1 MIRKNTY
8 ENMGNEISESIG
20 KVLYDNLKEDAEL
33 KESFGN
39 VFKEDN
45 DMANSSDLY
54 TTVLAKAIYY
64 KSYDRF
70 QQYFDS
76 VWQLTPADLGM
87 PAGAGVYK
95 IPKIVGTTGVKIADG
110 EVVDYIND
118 GKDSITLETETYG
131 IGTKMTRR
139 ILLRGAK
146 GFIDKLLTAGSDGVM
161 RAVVT
166 DLVNGMAAAVP
177 TANVVTGG
185 TSYTNI
191 EECRKLI
198 KLGKNS
204 NDVLFGF
211 YPDTLLLSAS
221 GFKTLSIS
229 EDFKTIWARAM
240 NIGNA
245 GDSPKNDIRIWGG
258 LKVVE
263 ADLLTATVDDK
274 TVEAI
279 IVDAKNFMVYLQETA
294 LETFDGR
301 LPGTAGDKEVIMALD
316 AGYSVLSAEAGA
328 CITAA

>member
-1 MIRKNTY
+1 MIRKNAY
-8 ENMGNEISESIG
+8 ENMGNEIAESVG
-20 KVLYDNLKEDAEL
+20 KMLYESLQEDAQL
-33 KESFGN
+33 KESFGT

-45 DMANSSDLY
+45 DMANSGALY

-87 PAGAGVYK
+87 PQGAGVYK

-110 EVVDYIND
+110 EVVDYINA

-131 IGTKMTRR
+131 IGTKITRR
-139 ILLRGAK
+139 LLLRGAK
-146 GFIDKLLTAGSDGVM
+146 GFIDKLLTSGSDGVM

-166 DLVNGMAAAVP
+166 DLVNGMAAGVP
-177 TANVVTGG
+177 DANIVTGG
-185 TSYTNI
+185 TSYNNI
-191 EECRKLI
+191 EQCRKLI

-211 YPDTLLLSAS
+211 YPDTLMLSAS
-221 GFKTLSIS
+221 GFKTLSVS

-240 NIGNA
+240 NIGN
-245 GDSPKNDIRIWGG
+245 GVNPKNDVRIWGG

-263 ADLLTATVDDK
+263 ADLLTASRDGNV
-274 TVEAI
+274 VEAI

-316 AGYSVLSAEAGA
+316 AGYAVLSAEAGA